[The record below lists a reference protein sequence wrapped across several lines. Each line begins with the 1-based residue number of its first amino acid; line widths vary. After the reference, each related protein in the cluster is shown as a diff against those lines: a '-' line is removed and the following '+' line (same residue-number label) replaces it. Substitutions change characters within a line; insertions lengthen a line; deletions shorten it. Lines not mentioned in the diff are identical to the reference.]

1 MRKFLNKLIIKAM
14 FIETLMKNLHII
26 SRDDVN
32 ILNFSLITFS
42 QNHKWKIYFKRSQ
55 IILTVK
61 KIIIKYYVKK
71 LREKNILDGT

>member
-1 MRKFLNKLIIKAM
+1 MNKLIIKVM

-32 ILNFSLITFS
+32 ILNCSLITFS
-42 QNHKWKIYFKRSQ
+42 QNHKWKIYLKRPL

-61 KIIIKYYVKK
+61 KIIIKYFVKK
-71 LREKNILDGT
+71 LKEKNILDGT